1 MNYRVVLGDGPVARM
16 YGGVESLPTTFL
28 IDREGRIAAE
38 HIGLAGKSTYE
49 SQILG
54 LLNSGKQADTP

>member
-1 MNYRVVLGDGPVARM
+1 MSRLGDGPIAKM

-28 IDREGRIAAE
+28 IDREGMIAAE
-38 HIGLAGKSTYE
+38 HVGLAGKSTYE